1 MILKTNDYTPTFIE
15 SAEGD
20 GVTMFNDLVKLDR
33 GNLICIAARPG
44 MGKTSLV
51 LHMAL
56 EYAKKCDKTVYIF
69 SIDSCSGEIH
79 ERMLCSLAEID
90 IDHMRSRKLSAE
102 DKNKI
107 AEASALLKDMNIII
121 DDAAELTDRQM
132 MERLDTVDNLG
143 LVIVDDSLRFMNCSR
158 KMEIS
163 AQENPIVTRE
173 LKRFAIIKNIPVI
186 LTHKLNRK
194 IEKRENNRPNL
205 KDIRDDGALEQDS
218 DTVIYIYR
226 DEYYKG
232 VTEECS
238 QAEII
243 IAKNRYDCV
252 DTVFLKWQGRYGKFR
267 EGYKVNKNT

>member
-1 MILKTNDYTPTFIE
+1 MIIKTNDYTPTFIE
-15 SAEGD
+15 SARGD
-20 GVTMFNDLVKLDR
+20 GITMFNDLVKLDR
-33 GNLICIAARPG
+33 GNLICIAAHPI
-44 MGKTSLV
+44 MGKTSLA

-69 SIDSCSGEIH
+69 SIDSCSEEIY

-90 IDHMRSRKLSAE
+90 IHHMRSRKLSAE

-143 LVIVDDSLRFMNCSR
+143 LVIVDDSLRYMNCSR
-158 KMEIS
+158 KMELS

-173 LKRFAIIKNIPVI
+173 LKRFAIIKNTPVI

-194 IEKRENNRPNL
+194 IEKREDNRPNL

-218 DTVIYIYR
+218 DTIIFIYR
-226 DEYYKG
+226 NEYYAGLYEASGK
-232 VTEECS
+232 V
-238 QAEII
+238 EII
-243 IAKNRYDCV
+243 IAKNRYGCV
-252 DTVFLKWQGRYGKFR
+252 DTVPLKWHSRYMKFS
-267 EGYKVNKNT
+267 EVDNEE

>member
-15 SAEGD
+15 STEGD

-44 MGKTSLV
+44 MGKTSLA

-79 ERMLCSLAEID
+79 ELMLCSLAEID

-143 LVIVDDSLRFMNCSR
+143 LVIVDDSRRYMNCSR

-194 IEKRENNRPNL
+194 IEKRKNYRPNL

-226 DEYYKG
+226 DEYYHNVSTDRSK
-232 VTEECS
+232 
-238 QAEII
+238 AEII
-243 IAKNRYDCV
+243 IAKNRYDALS
-252 DTVFLKWQGRYGKFR
+252 TVLLEWRGQYGKFS
-267 EGYKVNKNT
+267 EVDKKE